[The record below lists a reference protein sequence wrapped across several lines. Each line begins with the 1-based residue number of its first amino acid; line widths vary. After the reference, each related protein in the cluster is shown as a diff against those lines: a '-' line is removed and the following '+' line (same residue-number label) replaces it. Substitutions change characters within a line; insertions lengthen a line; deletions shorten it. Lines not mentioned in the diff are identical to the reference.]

1 MCNESIWDSLSEMSE
16 LFHDN
21 FFEMY
26 LYTKVKPISSAA
38 VAEP

>member
-16 LFHDN
+16 LFHN